1 MAEATL
7 SLGANL
13 GQPRVAIAKALALLD
28 ERGARVVRRSSDYRT
43 PPWGKTD
50 QPAFVNA
57 AAVVETALSPHAL
70 LHLCLA
76 IERELGRVRI
86 ERWGPRLIDIDL
98 ITYDQR
104 AVDDPELT
112 VPHRHVLE
120 RGFVLVPLAEI
131 APDLV
136 IEGRTV
142 AEHARRFAAE
152 PIEKLPPEE
161 DA

>member
-13 GQPRVAIAKALALLD
+13 GQPRAAIARALVLLD
-28 ERGARVVRRSSDYRT
+28 QRGARVLRRSSDYRT

-50 QPAFVNA
+50 QPAFINA

-70 LHLCLA
+70 LHLCLT

-98 ITYDQR
+98 ITYDDR

-136 IEGRTV
+136 IEGETV
-142 AEHARRFAAE
+142 AAHARRFAAE

-161 DA
+161 T

>member
-1 MAEATL
+1 MDEATL

-13 GQPRVAIAKALALLD
+13 GQPRVAIARALALLD
-28 ERGARVVRRSSDYRT
+28 ERGARVLRRSSDYRT

-50 QPAFVNA
+50 QPPFINA
-57 AAVVETALSPHAL
+57 AAVVETALSPQAL
-70 LHLCLA
+70 LHLCLTV
-76 IERELGRVRI
+76 ERELGRVRI

-98 ITYDQR
+98 ITYDER
-104 AVDDPELT
+104 AVDDAELT

-136 IEGRTV
+136 IEGETV
-142 AEHARRFAAE
+142 ATHARRFAAE
-152 PIEKLPPEE
+152 PIEKLPAEE
-161 DA
+161 DT